1 MFTYAAVGGT
11 NEVSRKLRNTLLVYT
26 EFLILFQFQEWSIN
40 LKRVK
45 KHAYTCTIER

>member
-11 NEVSRKLRNTLLVYT
+11 NEVSRKLRKILLVYA
-26 EFLILFQFQEWSIN
+26 EFLFLFQEWSIN